1 MNAPRI
7 LDLFCGEGGAA
18 MGYHR
23 AGFEVVGVDVDSRAL
38 RRYPFETIHADALDV
53 LADTRFVAGFDA
65 VHASAPCQAYSIT
78 RHTHGRVHPELIDP
92 VREGLSASGL
102 PYVIENVPGAP
113 LRSPLLLCG
122 SMFDLGA
129 IDTDGTRL
137 RLQRHR
143 LFESNVFLFGPGT
156 DCRHDTRIQVGGV
169 YGGGSSDHRNS
180 GIRGGYSP
188 AKKTAAALIGADWMT
203 LHGLAQSIPPAYTEF
218 IGTQLVDSL
227 AMPMLLGGA
236 A

>member
-23 AGFEVVGVDVDSRAL
+23 AGFEVVGVDINPRAL

-53 LADTRFVAGFDA
+53 LADSRFVAGFDA
-65 VHASAPCQAYSIT
+65 VHASAPCQAYSVT
-78 RHTHGRVHPELIDP
+78 RHTHGHIHPDLIDP
-92 VREGLSASGL
+92 VREGLVAAGL

-113 LRSPLLLCG
+113 LRDPLLLCG

-156 DCRHDTRIQVGGV
+156 ACRHDTQVEVGGV
-169 YGGGSSDHRNS
+169 YGGGSSPRRPGS
-180 GIRGGYSP
+180 GHGGYSP
-188 AKKTAAALIGADWMT
+188 GKHTAARLIGADWMT
-203 LHGLAQSIPPAYTEF
+203 LRGLAQSIPPAYTDF
-218 IGTQLVDSL
+218 VGSQLLDRLGISSL
-227 AMPMLLGGA
+227 DGA

>member
-23 AGFEVVGVDVDSRAL
+23 AGFEVVGVDTDPRAL

-65 VHASAPCQAYSIT
+65 VHASAPCQAYSVT
-78 RHTHGRVHPELIDP
+78 RHTHGRVHPELIEP
-92 VREGLSASGL
+92 VRTGLVASGL

-122 SMFDLGA
+122 SMFDLTA

-156 DCRHDTRIQVGGV
+156 ACRHDTRIEVGGV
-169 YGGGSSDHRNS
+169 YGGGRSPRRPDSIH
-180 GIRGGYSP
+180 GGYSP
-188 AKKTAAALIGADWMT
+188 AKQTAAALIGADWMT

-218 IGTQLVDSL
+218 LGTQLLDHIDAAAL
-227 AMPMLLGGA
+227 DGA